1 MPLSFGLWYDFR
13 NPAPWRRPWQRLYQE
28 TLEQVAW
35 ADSLG
40 FDSVWLSEHHFT
52 DDGYLPALLPML
64 AALAMRTSRMR
75 LGTAVLLAPLHHP
88 LRLAEDAAVV
98 DTLSGGRLELGM
110 APGYRAE
117 EFALLGVRRAERGRR
132 TDETIEI
139 LKAAWRARPF
149 SYRGSCFR
157 FEDVVVTPPPLQ
169 RPHPPIWVGG
179 SSQAAARRA
188 AHHGCHFLP
197 DADAPA
203 ELYHLYR
210 TDLAA
215 NGHDPARFR
224 IATSRAVYVCDDPER
239 GWREVQEH
247 YQYMANRYRQWSA
260 AGNTEHPQRPLK
272 HADELSQGNY
282 LVGTPDMVAQEISRL
297 QRALPL
303 DRLIF
308 WARPPGLSVASS
320 SRSLELFA
328 QQVLPR
334 FAS

>member
-13 NPAPWRRPWQRLYQE
+13 NPTPWRRPWQRLYQE
-28 TLEQVAW
+28 TLDQVAW

-52 DDGYLPALLPML
+52 DDGYLPAPLPML
-64 AALAMRTSRMR
+64 AALAIRTSHMR

-98 DTLSGGRLELGM
+98 DMLSGGRLELGV

-117 EFALLGVRRAERGRR
+117 EFVLLGVRRAERGRR

-149 SYRGSCFR
+149 SYRGTCFR

-203 ELYHLYR
+203 ELYQLYR
-210 TDLAA
+210 TELAT

-224 IATSRAVYVCDDPER
+224 IATSR
-239 GWREVQEH
+239 EVQEH
-247 YQYMANRYRQWSA
+247 YLYMANRYRQWNA
-260 AGNTEHPQRPLK
+260 PGNTEHPQRPLK
-272 HADELSQGNY
+272 DADELSRGHY

-297 QRALPL
+297 QRALPF
-303 DRLIF
+303 DRLVF
-308 WARPPGLSVASS
+308 WARPPGLSIERS

-334 FAS
+334 FIS

>member
-1 MPLSFGLWYDFR
+1 
-13 NPAPWRRPWQRLYQE
+13 
-28 TLEQVAW
+28 
-35 ADSLG
+35 
-40 FDSVWLSEHHFT
+40 
-52 DDGYLPALLPML
+52 
-64 AALAMRTSRMR
+64 
-75 LGTAVLLAPLHHP
+75 VLLAPLYHP

-98 DTLSGGRLELGM
+98 DVLSGGRLELGV

-139 LKAAWRARPF
+139 LKAAWSAQRF

-157 FEDVVVTPPPLQ
+157 FEGVVVTPPPLQ

-179 SSQAAARRA
+179 SSQASAKRAAR
-188 AHHGCHFLP
+188 HGCHFLP

-203 ELYHLYR
+203 ELYQLYR
-210 TDLAA
+210 TQLAT

-224 IATSRAVYVCDDPER
+224 AATSRAVYVCDDPER

-247 YQYMANRYRQWSA
+247 YLYMANRYRQWYA
-260 AGNTEHPQRPLK
+260 AGNAEHLHRPLK
-272 HADELSQGNY
+272 HADELSRDSY
-282 LVGTPDMVAQEISRL
+282 LVGTPDMVASEISRL
-297 QRALPL
+297 RQALPF

-334 FAS
+334 FTS

>member
-1 MPLSFGLWYDFR
+1 
-13 NPAPWRRPWQRLYQE
+13 
-28 TLEQVAW
+28 LEQVAW

-52 DDGYLPALLPML
+52 DDGYLPSLLPML
-64 AALAMRTSRMR
+64 AALAMRTSHLR

-98 DTLSGGRLELGM
+98 DVLSGGRLELGV
-110 APGYRAE
+110 APGYRAD

-139 LKAAWRARPF
+139 LKAAWRAQRF

-179 SSQAAARRA
+179 SSQASAKRA

-203 ELYHLYR
+203 ELYQLYR
-210 TDLAA
+210 TQLAT
-215 NGHDPARFR
+215 NGHDPGRFR
-224 IATSRAVYVCDDPER
+224 VATSRAVYVCDDPER

-247 YQYMANRYRQWSA
+247 YLYAANRYRQWSA
-260 AGNTEHPQRPLK
+260 AGNAEHPHRPLK
-272 HADELSQGNY
+272 HADELSRDSY

-297 QRALPL
+297 RQALPF

-328 QQVLPR
+328 QHVLPR
-334 FAS
+334 FTS

>member
-52 DDGYLPALLPML
+52 DDGYLPALFPML
-64 AALAMRTSRMR
+64 AALATRTSHMR

-98 DTLSGGRLELGM
+98 DVLSGGRLELSV

-139 LKAAWRARPF
+139 VKAAWRAQRF

-188 AHHGCHFLP
+188 ARHGCHFFP
-197 DADAPA
+197 TPTRQPSCITSTAPN
-203 ELYHLYR
+203 LLLTGTTR
-210 TDLAA
+210 
-215 NGHDPARFR
+215 PAF
-224 IATSRAVYVCDDPER
+224 ASRPAGPSTCVTIP
-239 GWREVQEH
+239 
-247 YQYMANRYRQWSA
+247 SA
-260 AGNTEHPQRPLK
+260 AGGRSKSTTCTRPT
-272 HADELSQGNY
+272 ATAT
-282 LVGTPDMVAQEISRL
+282 GTPRRTRIAPTGRL
-297 QRALPL
+297 SMLTSCREETT
-303 DRLIF
+303 
-308 WARPPGLSVASS
+308 WSARPTWWPRRSVASGRRC
-320 SRSLELFA
+320 RSTG
-328 QQVLPR
+328 
-334 FAS
+334 

>member
-52 DDGYLPALLPML
+52 DDGYLPSLLPML
-64 AALAMRTSRMR
+64 AALAMRTSHLR

-98 DTLSGGRLELGM
+98 DVLSGGRLELGV
-110 APGYRAE
+110 APGYRAD

-139 LKAAWRARPF
+139 LKAAWSAQRF

-179 SSQAAARRA
+179 SSQASAKRA

-203 ELYHLYR
+203 ELYQLYR
-210 TDLAA
+210 TQLAT
-215 NGHDPARFR
+215 NGHDPGRFR
-224 IATSRAVYVCDDPER
+224 VATSRAVYVCDDPER

-247 YQYMANRYRQWSA
+247 YLYAANRYRQWSA
-260 AGNTEHPQRPLK
+260 AGNAEHPHRPLK
-272 HADELSQGNY
+272 QADELSRDSY

-297 QRALPL
+297 RQALPF

-334 FAS
+334 FTS